1 MDGWRGRENR
11 EQRRNFAGEAVFHR
25 GRPEARR
32 AVGTRAEWP
41 AGLYSVAFPEEAQTP
56 EPLLFFSRA
65 SRPQS
70 EPICN
75 FLPATRI

>member
-1 MDGWRGRENR
+1 M
-11 EQRRNFAGEAVFHR
+11 QRQNFAGEAVFHR
-25 GRPEARR
+25 GRPETRR
-32 AVGTRAEWP
+32 AVGTRAEWL

-56 EPLLFFSRA
+56 EPLLFGLSTLA